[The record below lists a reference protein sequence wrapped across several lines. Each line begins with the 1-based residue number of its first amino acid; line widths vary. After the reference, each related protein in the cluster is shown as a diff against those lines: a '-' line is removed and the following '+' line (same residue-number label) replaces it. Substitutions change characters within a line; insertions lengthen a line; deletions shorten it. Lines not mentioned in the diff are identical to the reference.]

1 MEELLRA
8 GFKPT
13 RTFVLAYGIDEE
25 RGGISV
31 SVAHTSMHSCL
42 SLCQGATAIRDYLL
56 ATYGE
61 DGLGQFICGG
71 GRCSSS

>member
-1 MEELLRA
+1 MSIAEFCCVLSTAVEELLQA

-31 SVAHTSMHSCL
+31 GRAL
-42 SLCQGATAIRDYLL
+42 LGSLTH
-56 ATYGE
+56 
-61 DGLGQFICGG
+61 
-71 GRCSSS
+71 